1 MARRRTAEK
10 REIIPDPIFNS
21 EVVSKFINCVMHSG
35 KKSVA
40 ERIVY
45 GAIEEISR
53 RSKTRPS
60 HKKEEET
67 EAGGSESGG
76 TGSTGKSASDHGLE
90 IFYKALDN
98 VSPTVEVRAR
108 RVGGS
113 TYQIPVEVRSSRR
126 MALAMRW
133 LIEAALSRS
142 SEKSMDVRLAHEIMD
157 AAEGRGNAFK
167 KREDVHRMA
176 RSNQAFA
183 HFSFKIK

>member
-1 MARRRTAEK
+1 MARRRSAEK
-10 REIIPDPIFNS
+10 REITPDPVYGS
-21 EVVSKFINCVMHSG
+21 EVVAKFVNCVMRSG

-40 ERIVY
+40 ESIVY
-45 GAIEEISR
+45 GAFEEIGKRAKSR
-53 RSKTRPS
+53 S
-60 HKKEEET
+60 HKKDEAESGS
-67 EAGGSESGG
+67 EAGSGSKAKSG
-76 TGSTGKSASDHGLE
+76 ASNSNLGLD
-90 IFYKALDN
+90 IFHKAIEN

-133 LIEAALSRS
+133 LIEAALGRS
-142 SEKSMDVRLAHEIMD
+142 GEKSMDLRLAHEIMD

-176 RSNQAFA
+176 KSNQAFA
-183 HFSFKIK
+183 HFRLN

>member
-1 MARRRTAEK
+1 MARRRAAVK
-10 REIIPDPIFNS
+10 REIIPDPVFGS
-21 EVVSKFINCVMHSG
+21 EVVSKFINCVMRSG

-40 ERIVY
+40 EKIVY
-45 GAIEEISR
+45 GAFEEIAK
-53 RSKTRPS
+53 RSKSRS
-60 HKKEEET
+60 HKKEETDTGT
-67 EAGGSESGG
+67 ESDGG
-76 TGSTGKSASDHGLE
+76 TGTKGKSGSAAANAGLD
-90 IFYKALDN
+90 IFHKALDN

-133 LIEAALSRS
+133 LIEAALGRS
-142 SEKSMDVRLAHEIMD
+142 GEKSMDLRLAHEIID

-176 RSNQAFA
+176 KSNQAFA
-183 HFSFKIK
+183 HFRLN

>member
-1 MARRRTAEK
+1 MARRRAAVK
-10 REIIPDPIFNS
+10 REVIPDPVFGS
-21 EVVSKFINCVMHSG
+21 EVVSKFINCVMRSG

-40 ERIVY
+40 EKIVY
-45 GAIEEISR
+45 GAFEEISKR
-53 RSKTRPS
+53 TKSRS
-60 HKKEEET
+60 HKKEETDAGT
-67 EAGGSESGG
+67 EGSASPK
-76 TGSTGKSASDHGLE
+76 GKSGATAASAGLDV
-90 IFYKALDN
+90 FHKALEN

-133 LIEAALSRS
+133 LIEAALGRS
-142 SEKSMDVRLAHEIMD
+142 GEKSMDLRLAHEIID

-176 RSNQAFA
+176 KSNQAFA
-183 HFSFKIK
+183 HFRLN